1 LSGYLMEGFVAGA
14 WHRVALAAGVP
25 I

>member
-1 LSGYLMEGFVAGA
+1 LMEALEGFVAGA
-14 WHRVALAAGVP
+14 WHRVAPAAGVP